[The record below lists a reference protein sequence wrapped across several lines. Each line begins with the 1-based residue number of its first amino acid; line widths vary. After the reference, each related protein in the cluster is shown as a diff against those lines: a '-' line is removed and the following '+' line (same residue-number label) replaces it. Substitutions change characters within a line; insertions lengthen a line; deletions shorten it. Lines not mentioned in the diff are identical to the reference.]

1 MQRRRSQVTLVD
13 MIDEAEAGGL
23 FSNPSGE
30 RRALNEEAFRQ
41 MVVVE
46 RKRTER
52 SGNPFLL
59 MLLTAGDQEDLNKA
73 RAAVGNT
80 LSSLLKSTG
89 QTDVI
94 GWEKNPNPL

>member
-1 MQRRRSQVTLVD
+1 MTLID

-23 FSNPSGE
+23 FSSPSGE

-73 RAAVGNT
+73 RTALGNT
-80 LSSLLKSTG
+80 QHRSEAVRDEVTEW
-89 QTDVI
+89 DI
-94 GWEKNPNPL
+94 R